1 METNYSFGLPLKQ
14 NYVDFVYYQ
23 GLFLPHEIARIQR
36 FWEADKTQKATLS
49 GENEYNDELRKSSV
63 MFIDN
68 ISNNNWLYDKLAGL
82 AIQCN
87 NERYW
92 FDLLGFHQE
101 LQLTRYSEGDFF
113 DWHLDFGAGEISA
126 RKLSITM
133 QLSDADSYEGGDLQ
147 FMINNK
153 TVTAPRE
160 KGTIIIFPSFVMH
173 RVTPVIKGTRESI
186 VGWVSGPPYR

>member
-1 METNYSFGLPLKQ
+1 
-14 NYVDFVYYQ
+14 
-23 GLFLPHEIARIQR
+23 
-36 FWEADKTQKATLS
+36 
-49 GENEYNDELRKSSV
+49 
-63 MFIDN
+63 
-68 ISNNNWLYDKLAGL
+68 
-82 AIQCN
+82 
-87 NERYW
+87 
-92 FDLLGFHQE
+92 
-101 LQLTRYSEGDFF
+101 
-113 DWHLDFGAGEISA
+113 
-126 RKLSITM
+126 M